1 MTFGKTMIK
10 ALETYLISIR
20 STGLQWLPIVPI
32 GAIGSTNDTSLLRRV
47 NT

>member
-10 ALETYLISIR
+10 ALKTFDIDPKP
-20 STGLQWLPIVPI
+20 WPALPIVTI

>member
-10 ALETYLISIR
+10 ALKTFDID
-20 STGLQWLPIVPI
+20 TGLQWLPIVPI
-32 GAIGSTNDTSLLRRV
+32 GAMGSTNDTFLLRRV